1 MAKIVVKPVE
11 SALKTLVIMWTELAL
26 QDAQLALWQNSVT
39 SVCCQIYLLHFHSFD
54 ILKKNLFLTWT
65 YIYKNDYISL
75 AGYSLKITM
84 CSLEDCIHKWQS
96 IGFKGCQDGQYGR
109 DCRYNCSGN
118 CLNDGVCDRQNGTCG
133 SCAMGYQGR
142 KCDKSMA

>member
-1 MAKIVVKPVE
+1 MNGTCATGC
-11 SALKTLVIMWTELAL
+11 AAGFMTELCNISML
-26 QDAQLALWQNSVT
+26 SNLST
-39 SVCCQIYLLHFHSFD
+39 SFSFVWH
-54 ILKKNLFLTWT
+54 LKENLFLTWT